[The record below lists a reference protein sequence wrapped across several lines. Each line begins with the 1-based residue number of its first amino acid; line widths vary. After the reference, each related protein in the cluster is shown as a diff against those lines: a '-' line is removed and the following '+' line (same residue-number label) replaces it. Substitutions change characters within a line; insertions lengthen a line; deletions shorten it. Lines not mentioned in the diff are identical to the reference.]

1 MAKRQNIL
9 SVDYITD
16 DDTGMY
22 RIGEID
28 FGVSGM
34 LDVYLHE
41 NGRKGMDNILKTLCH
56 LIWHVQQYGYPMIK
70 KQEQQN
76 GSVRNVSEC
85 SQEIKHE

>member
-9 SVDYITD
+9 SVDCITD

-34 LDVYLHE
+34 LDVYLREH
-41 NGRKGMDNILKTLCH
+41 GREGMDIILKTLCH
-56 LIWHVQQYGYPMIK
+56 LIWHVQQYGYPIINK
-70 KQEQQN
+70 KENQS
-76 GSVRNVSEC
+76 GSVRNVT
-85 SQEIKHE
+85 

>member
-9 SVDYITD
+9 SIDYITD

-41 NGRKGMDNILKTLCH
+41 QGRKGMDAILKTLCH
-56 LIWHVQQYGYPMIK
+56 LIWHVQEYGYPIIK

-76 GSVRNVSEC
+76 GSFHHVSEC
-85 SQEIKHE
+85 SEKGKE